1 MKKMI
6 NNKKASAYTFIYVL
20 AFLFLLGIMFIIF
33 NEILQVYMYPTSQYL
48 AQDVATGTAKADK
61 YLGFWQFAPFILV
74 FVALLYL
81 FLKST
86 QKDDNTFQ

>member
-1 MKKMI
+1 MNLKSSSRG
-6 NNKKASAYTFIYVL
+6 SAYTFVYVI
-20 AFLFLLGIMFIIF
+20 AFLFLLGIMYIIF
-33 NEILQVYMYPTSQYL
+33 NQVLQIYMYPTSQYL

-61 YLGFWQFAPFILV
+61 YLGFWQFAPFIII

-86 QKDDNTFQ
+86 QRDDNTFQQ